1 MLKKVCIPVALIGSL
16 MLTGCTTTEKMDSSV
31 KIESINKLDRELQ
44 TKYTDLL
51 EKSYGKDFNNYTL
64 EELNKLS
71 KSTQYKDATAYRDKL
86 MEIQTILSMTNTEW
100 YKDKKTIEQAKVTVA
115 AEMAKVKLPQTIQ
128 LDENLNTLYANYA
141 ALLKEEYHSIYK
153 KRTDSYYSVQA
164 KRTAKLDE
172 IESLIARSTLLDVE
186 MKDENEIKLN
196 YERKIY
202 MDVIYTQEIIRQKR
216 DLLYILT
223 FTPKELKTHALLVKE
238 SRTNFNRA
246 IRQAKKI
253 EFETPIIEKYRK
265 DLILSLEDANKLLV
279 KIDKKLTAKSL
290 DYKALETLMT
300 DLEKILKAK

>member
-1 MLKKVCIPVALIGSL
+1 MLKKVWIPVALIGSL
-16 MLTGCTTTEKMDSSV
+16 MLTGCTTAETMDSSV
-31 KIESINKLDRELQ
+31 KIESINKLDRKLQ

-246 IRQAKKI
+246 IRQAKEI
-253 EFETPIIEKYRK
+253 EFETPTIEKYRK

-290 DYKALETLMT
+290 DYKALEILMT

>member
-1 MLKKVCIPVALIGSL
+1 MLKKVWIPVALIGSL
-16 MLTGCTTTEKMDSSV
+16 MLTGCTTAETMDSSV
-31 KIESINKLDRELQ
+31 KIESINKLDRKLQ

-246 IRQAKKI
+246 IRQAKEI
-253 EFETPIIEKYRK
+253 EFETPTIEKYRK